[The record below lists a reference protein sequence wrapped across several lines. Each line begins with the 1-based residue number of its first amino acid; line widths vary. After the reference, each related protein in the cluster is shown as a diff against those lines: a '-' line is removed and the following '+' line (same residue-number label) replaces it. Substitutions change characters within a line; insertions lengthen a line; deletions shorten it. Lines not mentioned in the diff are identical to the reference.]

1 MEKRHC
7 LEGKKKKKKNQIASG
22 SKGSVQIWL
31 LDLSVEKSLLNTCRW
46 KPLPPCL
53 WRWKLMSMAAIH
65 QTQYSSYLLARERS
79 SLGVVSLV
87 GVRSK
92 CRVQMQKK
100 RYLERC
106 NEILNI
112 LLEIFKVNRIMA
124 PRRAG
129 FRLKF
134 VHEGNFLKSAQIH

>member
-1 MEKRHC
+1 
-7 LEGKKKKKKNQIASG
+7 
-22 SKGSVQIWL
+22 
-31 LDLSVEKSLLNTCRW
+31 
-46 KPLPPCL
+46 
-53 WRWKLMSMAAIH
+53 MSMAAIH